1 MKKYFMNISAALL
14 LIVCQSVFSGSGLL
28 FDIAAT
34 GTQANVNITLCLNGK
49 GPLSCQN
56 YDVSA
61 LSLNICAV
69 PRHFYPAAGIK
80 INTRGYK
87 VGDLGVDCEPFSN
100 GYCLFPVSN
109 TTCNLINLVVDGPL
123 TLTPSSLTSATQNT
137 LYSQTV
143 TASGGVP
150 PYTYRLT
157 SGSLPAG
164 LSLDQSTGEISGT
177 PLTDSTYTFT
187 ITAID
192 SNSPVGTGSQ
202 AYTIV
207 SNINTFQLWNGSDG
221 ITPFGIGSPSR
232 ATYGQTITAPS
243 PASNVSLSSFTFYL
257 SQTSGVTTQF
267 QAFVYKWDPTN
278 KHIIG
283 SALFTSPIMTASS
296 SGSFTPVTINTSDTP
311 LTPGL
316 PYVIFFTTSSISPP
330 QSGSSV
336 FSWGRVANDSYTG
349 GQLVIQNNGADFGAL
364 STVAWTL
371 ISFDAAFI
379 ATFTVT

>member
-1 MKKYFMNISAALL
+1 M
-14 LIVCQSVFSGSGLL
+14 
-28 FDIAAT
+28 
-34 GTQANVNITLCLNGK
+34 
-49 GPLSCQN
+49 
-56 YDVSA
+56 
-61 LSLNICAV
+61 
-69 PRHFYPAAGIK
+69 
-80 INTRGYK
+80 
-87 VGDLGVDCEPFSN
+87 
-100 GYCLFPVSN
+100 
-109 TTCNLINLVVDGPL
+109 
-123 TLTPSSLTSATQNT
+123 
-137 LYSQTV
+137 
-143 TASGGVP
+143 
-150 PYTYRLT
+150 
-157 SGSLPAG
+157 
-164 LSLDQSTGEISGT
+164 
-177 PLTDSTYTFT
+177 
-187 ITAID
+187 
-192 SNSPVGTGSQ
+192 GTGSQ

-278 KHIIG
+278 KHTIG
-283 SALFTSPIMTASS
+283 SALFTSPIMTTPSS
-296 SGSFTPVTINTSDTP
+296 SSFTPVTINTGDTP

-336 FSWGRVANDSYTG
+336 FNWGRVANAPYTG
-349 GQLVIQNNGADFGAL
+349 GQFVTQNNGADFGAL

-371 ISFDAAFI
+371 INADAAFI